1 MGVFDRKPKSISEV
15 TLTPQEAM
23 LGVILCISASDGD
36 ISKRELERMA
46 EILSTHRMFNG
57 QTESQIKAGLNKIL
71 AFMETDPVD
80 QIVQKCAV
88 ALPQNQRIVAFALAV
103 DIAMID
109 QNLHKGESAMLGL
122 MASELGVEEGVMK
135 TVVTILAMK
144 NGLID

>member
-57 QTESQIKAGLNKIL
+57 QSESQIKSGLTKIL
-71 AFMETDPVD
+71 GFMETDPVD
-80 QIVQKCAV
+80 QIVHKCAV
-88 ALPQNQRIVAFALAV
+88 ALPEKQRIVAFALAV

-109 QNLHKGESAMLGL
+109 QSVHKGEGAMLGL
-122 MASELGVEEGVMK
+122 MATELSIEENAMK
-135 TVVTILAMK
+135 NILAILAMK